1 MDPCSTYSKGLISI
15 RRKLSSLPEHT
26 IAVKVRLPI
35 RTFFYKCR
43 NTLFSSTFL
52 HRVYDIEERI
62 KTPKKFRFPQF
73 EAVNWLAAQKLKNDL
88 SDLNSDSTLC
98 PSHLISG
105 IKALLQALKSWLPD
119 LESKP
124 CPPSIDPHKLVRE
137 LAKELRL
144 AEKVTLKCNP
154 PKPERESKR
163 KKQKKGLNEDFID
176 ISRGNAFLFMGR
188 VSKKKPPAKP
198 KSAEPK
204 VLVSKA
210 NKKSVAANSTAAGQT
225 SKKPAGIKIVP
236 KKRKIDLAEL
246 NSEDKQA
253 KSKAKTSKVK
263 KEKVVKIEK
272 EEEENFSLSFSPP
285 EQRRVASPKHIKL
298 KLPMSALNTQ
308 PYDLTDRDSVRQLL
322 NSQKQHMKQLDSALG
337 DALADFGN
345 EDEEDEDLVI
355 DEKPIKLRLS
365 LGQQQN
371 SFLSASSPQK
381 KMAHKKP
388 VVIRHRSK
396 AMEDLNM
403 TKVHQDEDYIYPSLE
418 LSDDEM
424 EVGPTVINAKDDA
437 WTPKVKVPRASLS
450 AASKSEPR
458 AARDRS
464 KKVAAVEAGLKQAA
478 ENKRRKVGTIKKKKV
493 TSTVVLSKSVEPV
506 ILSNP
511 TVIPPPKLLE
521 SRPSSLLMNTPS
533 SSSTLESVKQSLSR
547 SVELTSKDNKKPK
560 KGLSTAKQRLGK
572 ILKLKF

>member
-1 MDPCSTYSKGLISI
+1 M
-15 RRKLSSLPEHT
+15 
-26 IAVKVRLPI
+26 
-35 RTFFYKCR
+35 
-43 NTLFSSTFL
+43 
-52 HRVYDIEERI
+52 
-62 KTPKKFRFPQF
+62 
-73 EAVNWLAAQKLKNDL
+73 KNDL

-403 TKVHQDEDYIYPSLE
+403 TKVHQDDDYIYPSLE

-437 WTPKVKVPRASLS
+437 WTPKVKVPRGSL

-458 AARDRS
+458 AGRERS

-478 ENKRRKVGTIKKKKV
+478 EKRRKVSAIKKKKL
-493 TSTVVLSKSVEPV
+493 TSASVLSKSVEPV
-506 ILSNP
+506 IKTAPLVP
-511 TVIPPPKLLE
+511 PPQPPPKLLE
-521 SRPSSLLMNTPS
+521 SRSSLLMNTPS

-547 SVELTSKDNKKPK
+547 SIEASKDNKKPK

>member
-1 MDPCSTYSKGLISI
+1 M
-15 RRKLSSLPEHT
+15 
-26 IAVKVRLPI
+26 
-35 RTFFYKCR
+35 
-43 NTLFSSTFL
+43 
-52 HRVYDIEERI
+52 
-62 KTPKKFRFPQF
+62 
-73 EAVNWLAAQKLKNDL
+73 KNDL

-119 LESKP
+119 LESRT

-198 KSAEPK
+198 KEPK
-204 VLVSKA
+204 IPTS
-210 NKKSVAANSTAAGQT
+210 ANSQT
-225 SKKPAGIKIVP
+225 NRQKPPGIKIVP
-236 KKRKIDLAEL
+236 KKRKISDLTAGSDEF
-246 NSEDKQA
+246 EQQ
-253 KSKAKTSKVK
+253 KTQKKPKVK
-263 KEKVVKIEK
+263 KEKVVKVAPKFEPK
-272 EEEENFSLSFSPP
+272 SEMEEDENFSLSFAPPP
-285 EQRRVASPKHIKL
+285 EQRRSSPKHIKL

-322 NSQKQHMKQLDSALG
+322 NSQKQHMKRLDSALG
-337 DALADFGN
+337 DALADFGD
-345 EDEEDEDLVI
+345 EDQDEDLVI

-365 LGQQQN
+365 LGQQQ
-371 SFLSASSPQK
+371 PQK
-381 KMAHKKP
+381 KLVGNSPKKRP
-388 VVIRHRSK
+388 LKTVIRQRSK

-437 WTPKVKVPRASLS
+437 WTPKVKVPRGSL

-458 AARDRS
+458 AGRERS

-478 ENKRRKVGTIKKKKV
+478 EKRRKVSAIKKKKL
-493 TSTVVLSKSVEPV
+493 TSASVLSKSVEPV
-506 ILSNP
+506 IKTAPLVP
-511 TVIPPPKLLE
+511 PPQPPPKLLE
-521 SRPSSLLMNTPS
+521 SRSSLLMNTPS

-547 SVELTSKDNKKPK
+547 SIEASKDNKKPK

>member
-1 MDPCSTYSKGLISI
+1 MKKHFISF
-15 RRKLSSLPEHT
+15 LS
-26 IAVKVRLPI
+26 
-35 RTFFYKCR
+35 F
-43 NTLFSSTFL
+43 

-119 LESKP
+119 LESRT

-198 KSAEPK
+198 KEPK
-204 VLVSKA
+204 IPTS
-210 NKKSVAANSTAAGQT
+210 ANSQT
-225 SKKPAGIKIVP
+225 NRQKPPGIKIVP
-236 KKRKIDLAEL
+236 KKRKISDLTAGSDEF
-246 NSEDKQA
+246 EQQ
-253 KSKAKTSKVK
+253 KTQKKPKVK
-263 KEKVVKIEK
+263 KEKVVKVAPKFEPK
-272 EEEENFSLSFSPP
+272 SEVEEDENFSLSFAPPP
-285 EQRRVASPKHIKL
+285 EQRRSSPKHIKL

-322 NSQKQHMKQLDSALG
+322 NSQKQHMKRLDSALG
-337 DALADFGN
+337 DALADFGD
-345 EDEEDEDLVI
+345 EDQDEDLVI

-365 LGQQQN
+365 LGQQQ
-371 SFLSASSPQK
+371 PQK
-381 KMAHKKP
+381 KLVGNSPKKRP
-388 VVIRHRSK
+388 LKTVIRQRSK

-478 ENKRRKVGTIKKKKV
+478 ENKRRKVGTIKKKKL

-547 SVELTSKDNKKPK
+547 SVESTSKNNKPK

>member
-1 MDPCSTYSKGLISI
+1 MRLSI
-15 RRKLSSLPEHT
+15 FLLP
-26 IAVKVRLPI
+26 
-35 RTFFYKCR
+35 
-43 NTLFSSTFL
+43 LF
-52 HRVYDIEERI
+52 RVYDIEERI
-62 KTPKKFRFPQF
+62 KIPKKFRFPQF

-119 LESKP
+119 LETRT

-188 VSKKKPPAKP
+188 VSKKKTPSKP
-198 KSAEPK
+198 KAEPK
-204 VLVSKA
+204 TSEA
-210 NKKSVAANSTAAGQT
+210 KSEAA
-225 SKKPAGIKIVP
+225 SKKKPTGIKIVP
-236 KKRKIDLAEL
+236 KKRKIDLAQLE
-246 NSEDKQA
+246 N
-253 KSKAKTSKVK
+253 
-263 KEKVVKIEK
+263 EKKIEA
-272 EEEENFSLSFSPP
+272 EDENFSLSFQPQQPP
-285 EQRRVASPKHIKL
+285 RSPKHIKL

-322 NSQKQHMKQLDSALG
+322 NSQKQHMKQLDTALG
-337 DALADFGN
+337 DALADFG
-345 EDEEDEDLVI
+345 EDPDEDLVI
-355 DEKPIKLRLS
+355 DEKPIKLKLS
-365 LGQQQN
+365 LGQQQR
-371 SFLSASSPQK
+371 SPNRK
-381 KMAHKKP
+381 TPAKKP
-388 VVIRHRSK
+388 LKTVIRQRSK

-403 TKVHQDEDYIYPSLE
+403 TKVHQDDDYIYPSLE

-424 EVGPTVINAKDDA
+424 DVGPTVINAKDDA
-437 WTPKVKVPRASLS
+437 WTPKVKVRGTLTP
-450 AASKSEPR
+450 KNEPR

-478 ENKRRKVGTIKKKKV
+478 EKRRRKVSAIKKKKL
-493 TSTVVLSKSVEPV
+493 TSASTVMLKAEPLV
-506 ILSNP
+506 SQPQLQ
-511 TVIPPPKLLE
+511 PPIAVKPPQAKPLE
-521 SRPSSLLMNTPS
+521 SRSSLLMNTPS

-547 SVELTSKDNKKPK
+547 SNSEASKDSKKPK